1 MGYARSNH
9 IVLIT
14 PYSASAAGTP
24 EKVATI
30 QVYLPETP
38 TFIFLSLVQYK
49 IKSMLYVTSS
59 AVGLCTAVSI
69 YRENERFYDGVLM
82 PLIQVLDP
90 ETSHNFA
97 ITVSKYG
104 LFPKSKYKDSDSL
117 KTEVWRL
124 NFKNP
129 VGIAAGFDKQGE
141 AIECLHN
148 IGFGF
153 VEIGS
158 VTPKPQPGN
167 EKPRVFRLDKD
178 KAIINRYG
186 FNSEGHDVVYNRIK
200 YLKSK
205 QGFTGIIGVNLGKNK
220 DSKDPI
226 DDYVQGIIK
235 FGDVADYLVINI
247 SSLGNKLAALGKVP
261 NRLHC
266 WLRDRTAH
274 THYPSL
280 SLSLTQSDS
289 PTTCFITLLCSLYVA
304 RNNLPGATKPPLL
317 LKVAPDLSQQDRID
331 IADVILQD
339 KCHIDGLVISNTT
352 VERVKLLN
360 SEHTKQEGGLSGKPL
375 THLATELIAD
385 MYRLTS
391 GTIPIVGV
399 GGIFSGQDAYEKI
412 LAGACLVQ
420 LYTSFAYHGPPIVT
434 RIKQELDELVRQGY
448 FVTELKNNYI

>member
-1 MGYARSNH
+1 
-9 IVLIT
+9 
-14 PYSASAAGTP
+14 
-24 EKVATI
+24 
-30 QVYLPETP
+30 
-38 TFIFLSLVQYK
+38 
-49 IKSMLYVTSS
+49 MLYVTSS
-59 AVGLCTAVSI
+59 AVGLCSAVSI

-90 ETSHNFA
+90 ETSHNLA
-97 ITVSKYG
+97 IAVSKYG

-186 FNSEGHDVVYNRIK
+186 FNSEGHDAVYNRIK

-247 SSLGNKLAALGKVP
+247 SSPNTPGLRTWQRKEELQNLLEALV
-261 NRLHC
+261 
-266 WLRDRTAH
+266 
-274 THYPSL
+274 
-280 SLSLTQSDS
+280 
-289 PTTCFITLLCSLYVA
+289 VA

-317 LKVAPDLSQQDRID
+317 LKVAPDLSQQDRRD

-339 KCHIDGLVISNTT
+339 KVKRDLNKREPQWEKILEEEFWRDRIAWRRLVC
-352 VERVKLLN
+352 
-360 SEHTKQEGGLSGKPL
+360 
-375 THLATELIAD
+375 
-385 MYRLTS
+385 
-391 GTIPIVGV
+391 TIPIVGV

-434 RIKQELDELVRQGY
+434 RIKRELDELVRQGY
-448 FVTELKNNYI
+448 FVTELKK

>member
-1 MGYARSNH
+1 M
-9 IVLIT
+9 
-14 PYSASAAGTP
+14 
-24 EKVATI
+24 
-30 QVYLPETP
+30 
-38 TFIFLSLVQYK
+38 F
-49 IKSMLYVTSS
+49 
-59 AVGLCTAVSI
+59 CTT
-69 YRENERFYDGVLM
+69 L
-82 PLIQVLDP
+82 Q
-90 ETSHNFA
+90 
-97 ITVSKYG
+97 
-104 LFPKSKYKDSDSL
+104 

-141 AIECLHN
+141 SIECLHN

-205 QGFTGIIGVNLGKNK
+205 KGFTGIIGVNLGKNK

-247 SSLGNKLAALGKVP
+247 SSP
-261 NRLHC
+261 NTPG
-266 WLRDRTAH
+266 LRTWQRKEELQH
-274 THYPSL
+274 L
-280 SLSLTQSDS
+280 LE
-289 PTTCFITLLCSLYVA
+289 TLVVA
-304 RNNLPGATKPPLL
+304 RNNLPGAKKPPLL
-317 LKVAPDLSQQDRID
+317 LKVAPDLTQQDRRD

-352 VERVKLLN
+352 VERVRVLN

-434 RIKQELDELVRQGY
+434 RIKRELDELVRQGY
-448 FVTELKNNYI
+448 CVTELINNYV

>member
-1 MGYARSNH
+1 MVENRSRCSIRRNDTTKTNVSQTPQPTPREQRMDGSLSYPWLSRPREDCIG
-9 IVLIT
+9 IVHD
-14 PYSASAAGTP
+14 YSDRSTLGH
-24 EKVATI
+24 
-30 QVYLPETP
+30 
-38 TFIFLSLVQYK
+38 YK

-59 AVGLCTAVSI
+59 AVGLCSALSI

-82 PLIQVLDP
+82 PLMQVLDP
-90 ETSHNFA
+90 ETSHNLA

-104 LFPKSKYKDSDSL
+104 LFPKSKYKDTDSL
-117 KTEVWRL
+117 KTEVWQL

-141 AIECLHN
+141 SIECLHN

-247 SSLGNKLAALGKVP
+247 SSP
-261 NRLHC
+261 NTPG
-266 WLRDRTAH
+266 LRTWQRKEELQH
-274 THYPSL
+274 L
-280 SLSLTQSDS
+280 LE
-289 PTTCFITLLCSLYVA
+289 TLVVA
-304 RNNLPGATKPPLL
+304 RNNLPGAKKPPLL
-317 LKVAPDLSQQDRID
+317 LKVAPDLSQQDRRD

-352 VERVKLLN
+352 VERVRVLN

-434 RIKQELDELVRQGY
+434 RIKRELDELVRQGY
-448 FVTELKNNYI
+448 CG